1 MGRDSLTMKDV
12 IAESDEAIL
21 ITLRNGRIE
30 THTSIEDIEQFRE
43 LLETVLEAAESQLFD
58 KSVAITH

>member
-58 KSVAITH
+58 KTVAITH

>member
-1 MGRDSLTMKDV
+1 MGRDSLTMKEV
-12 IAESDEAIL
+12 IAESDDAIL

-30 THTSIEDIEQFRE
+30 THTSIEDLEQFRE

>member
-1 MGRDSLTMKDV
+1 MKEV

-43 LLETVLEAAESQLFD
+43 LLKTVLEAAESQLFD
-58 KSVAITH
+58 KTVAITH

>member
-1 MGRDSLTMKDV
+1 MKEV
-12 IAESDEAIL
+12 IAESDDAIL

>member
-1 MGRDSLTMKDV
+1 MGRDSLTMKEV
-12 IAESDEAIL
+12 IAESDDAIL

>member
-1 MGRDSLTMKDV
+1 MGRDSLTMKEV
-12 IAESDEAIL
+12 IAESDDAIL

-58 KSVAITH
+58 KTVAITH

>member
-43 LLETVLEAAESQLFD
+43 LLKTVLEAAESQLFD
-58 KSVAITH
+58 KTVAITH

>member
-1 MGRDSLTMKDV
+1 MKEV
-12 IAESDEAIL
+12 IAESDDAIL

-58 KSVAITH
+58 KTVAITH

>member
-43 LLETVLEAAESQLFD
+43 LLKTVLEAAESQLFE
-58 KSVAITH
+58 KTVAITH

>member
-1 MGRDSLTMKDV
+1 MGRDSLTMKEV

-58 KSVAITH
+58 KTVAITH

>member
-1 MGRDSLTMKDV
+1 MGRDSLTMKEV
-12 IAESDEAIL
+12 IAESDDAIL

-43 LLETVLEAAESQLFD
+43 LLKTVLEAAESQLFE
-58 KSVAITH
+58 KTVAITH